1 MSGIRGLNLDR
12 IEQLLSGRTQR
23 VVLNGV
29 ASEQCPV
36 TYEVP
41 QGSVL
46 GPSLFL
52 IFINDMTETVFE
64 KTSIRFH
71 ADDTILY
78 RKNRSQ
84 HDNHEL
90 NSDEN
95 KLEKWEENSQYMEL
109 NAQ

>member
-1 MSGIRGLNLDR
+1 
-12 IEQLLSGRTQR
+12 
-23 VVLNGV
+23 
-29 ASEQCPV
+29 
-36 TYEVP
+36 
-41 QGSVL
+41 
-46 GPSLFL
+46 
-52 IFINDMTETVFE
+52 MTETVSE